1 MSITYNTTL
10 AGARLQKVLD
20 ALDVAGAAKLVL
32 GTSALAGGVTGTLV
46 TFTLD
51 NPSGTISGR
60 VLTISGTPKTAV
72 ASAGGVTAKAELRTG
87 AGVVIA
93 DGLTIGAAGSA
104 ADIIIDTTS
113 IVNGRT
119 IYLLS
124 VDKITHP

>member
-1 MSITYNTTL
+1 MITYITTL
-10 AGARLQKVLD
+10 ANSRLQKVLD
-20 ALDVAGAAKLVL
+20 ALDAAGAAKLVL
-32 GTSALAGGVTGTLV
+32 GTSSLAGGVTGTLV

-51 NPSGTISGR
+51 NPTGTIASR
-60 VLTISGTPKTAV
+60 VLTFSGTPKTAV

-87 AGVVIA
+87 ANTVIA

-119 IYLLS
+119 VYLLS
-124 VDKITHP
+124 ATITHP

>member
-1 MSITYNTTL
+1 MITYITTL
-10 AGARLQKVLD
+10 ANSRLQKVLD
-20 ALDVAGAAKLVL
+20 ALDAAGAAKLVL

-51 NPSGTISGR
+51 NPTGTIASR
-60 VLTISGTPKTAV
+60 VLTFSGTPKTAV

-87 AGVVIA
+87 ANTVIA

-119 IYLLS
+119 VYLLS
-124 VDKITHP
+124 ATITHP

>member
-1 MSITYNTTL
+1 MITYITTL
-10 AGARLQKVLD
+10 AQARLQKVLD
-20 ALDVAGAAKLVL
+20 ALDVAGAAKFVL

-51 NPSGTISGR
+51 NPTGTISGR
-60 VLTISGTPKTAV
+60 VLTFSGTPKTAV

-87 AGVVIA
+87 AGTVIA

-104 ADIIIDTTS
+104 ADIIVDTTS

-119 IYLLS
+119 VYLLS
-124 VDKITHP
+124 ATITHP

>member
-1 MSITYNTTL
+1 MIIYNL
-10 AGARLQKVLD
+10 ATAQARLQKSLDNLD
-20 ALDVAGAAKLVL
+20 ASGAAKLVL

-51 NPSGTISGR
+51 NPTGTISGR
-60 VLTISGTPKTAV
+60 VLTFTGTPKTAV

-87 AGVVIA
+87 AGVVVA

-104 ADIIIDTTS
+104 ADVIIDTTS

-119 IYLLS
+119 VYLLS
-124 VDKITHP
+124 ATITHR

>member
-1 MSITYNTTL
+1 MITYITTL
-10 AGARLQKVLD
+10 ANTRLQAVLTALD
-20 ALDVAGAAKLVL
+20 AAGSAKLVL
-32 GTSALAGGVTGTLV
+32 GTSSLAGGVTGTLV

-51 NPSGTISGR
+51 NPTGIIASR
-60 VLTISGTPKTAV
+60 VLTFSGTPKTAV

-87 AGVVIA
+87 ANTVIA

-119 IYLLS
+119 VYLLS
-124 VDKITHP
+124 ATITHP

>member
-1 MSITYNTTL
+1 MIEYVDTL
-10 AGARLQKVLD
+10 AQARLQKVLD
-20 ALDVAGAAKLVL
+20 AIGSGGKLVL
-32 GTSALAGGVTGTLV
+32 GTSALAGGATGTLV

-51 NPSGTISGR
+51 SPAGTIAGR
-60 VLTISGTPKTAV
+60 ILTFSGTPKTAV
-72 ASAGGVTAKAELRTG
+72 ASAGGVTAKAELRTS
-87 AGVVIA
+87 ANVLVA